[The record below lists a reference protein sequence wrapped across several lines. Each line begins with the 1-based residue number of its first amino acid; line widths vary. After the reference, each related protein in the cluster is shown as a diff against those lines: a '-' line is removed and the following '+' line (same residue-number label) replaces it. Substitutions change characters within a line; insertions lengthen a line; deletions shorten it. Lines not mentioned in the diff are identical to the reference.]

1 MSLAL
6 VLSAAQLKN
15 LPFYYIIPPPFCQPL
30 WKYFLFI
37 KEKRFL
43 CHGLKI
49 IFPFFGE
56 GRFFIE
62 LPLLGGSLKG
72 TLACPCFRAA
82 EKLAIALA
90 LPFSGRR
97 GRRPLRPP
105 FSLSPIKRRSQH
117 LLSPAKR
124 LPPATKKKSTS
135 RFTMRSAFDFYLSFF
150 VYPWYAT
157 AVSGKVCGS
166 PSSPRTVNSSS

>member
-1 MSLAL
+1 LPRFENNFSL
-6 VLSAAQLKN
+6 
-15 LPFYYIIPPPFCQPL
+15 
-30 WKYFLFI
+30 
-37 KEKRFL
+37 
-43 CHGLKI
+43 
-49 IFPFFGE
+49 FFGE

-62 LPLLGGSLKG
+62 LPLLGGGLKG

-90 LPFSGRR
+90 LSFSGRR

-124 LPPATKKKSTS
+124 LPPAAKKKSTPVPIK
-135 RFTMRSAFDFYLSFF
+135 RESAF
-150 VYPWYAT
+150 
-157 AVSGKVCGS
+157 VSKIL
-166 PSSPRTVNSSS
+166 